1 VAAII
6 LAAAA
11 TLENGAAAN
20 RERRRM
26 DKARAIAAQPP
37 ADRTSPA
44 EPITRL
50 EAVLLAVII
59 AAGTTLRLIALA
71 GSGVE
76 HFDEGVYAS
85 NLWCHDLGGAY
96 PDRRFY
102 APPLLPALIET
113 GMLAGLPPSLAAM
126 LPAFLAGCGTIV
138 ALWWFGRSWFGP
150 SVGLAAATLA
160 ALSQFHI
167 AYSAAALTD
176 VLLGLWLIL
185 AVDAIARSLAREDFR
200 WAISAGLYTG
210 LAWWTKYNGW
220 LPLAIEAAALPILW
234 LVTQLSIVR
243 KLGCFA
249 TTAAIAAAVWSPY
262 YFSLASGGGYGPI
275 AANHRQYVVGFAG
288 WLDSATRQIAAQH
301 TLNGLLTATSLGL
314 SLTLV
319 RWLVRKHKH
328 SWLVTLWEFA
338 GTILL
343 SVIFG
348 VGLTTLVLCTVL
360 AACGIIAGLR
370 TVARQQRIDAA
381 GIRQAVVLSL
391 LAAWW
396 LGLLVATPCYW
407 PYPRLLLSLLLVS
420 WLGTAICFQQS
431 AKMEDAATFYPP
443 PQWVG
448 LLIFALLAAGMC
460 IVGALRPESL
470 PTEPAQ
476 GRRGLRSIAEEIRRN
491 MPAVDRRAVYVAG
504 EPALFFQLCAA
515 GETLV
520 APTKDVPPVATY
532 FGEPIPTYL
541 VAGPHAHRDPQFIRQ
556 WATAKDDWQLVSA
569 FDYKPSPLVWLD
581 LQDPRLPDKHGA
593 VELNR
598 IQLYRRK

>member
-1 VAAII
+1 MNSRTSGPPPISRLELVILGML
-6 LAAAA
+6 LAAGIGLRAF
-11 TLENGAAAN
+11 AAA
-20 RERRRM
+20 
-26 DKARAIAAQPP
+26 K
-37 ADRTSPA
+37 
-44 EPITRL
+44 
-50 EAVLLAVII
+50 
-59 AAGTTLRLIALA
+59 
-71 GSGVE
+71 SGVE

-113 GMLAGLPPSLAAM
+113 GMLAGLPPNLAAL

-138 ALWWFGRSWFGP
+138 ALWWFGRSWFSP
-150 SVGLAAATLA
+150 AVGLAAATIA
-160 ALSQFHI
+160 ALSEFHI

-185 AVDAIARSLAREDFR
+185 GVDAIARSLARDDFR
-200 WAISAGLYTG
+200 WAIGAGLYTG

-234 LVTQLSIVR
+234 LVTQQSIVR

-249 TTAAIAAAVWSPY
+249 ITAAIAAVVWSPY
-262 YFSLASGGGYGPI
+262 YLSLASSGGYGPI
-275 AANHRQYVVGFAG
+275 AANHAQYVVGFSG

-301 TLNGLLTATSLGL
+301 TLSGLLTAISLGL

-319 RWLVRKHKH
+319 RWLVRKQTH
-328 SWLVTLWEFA
+328 SWLVTWWEFA

-348 VGLTTLVLCTVL
+348 VGLTTVVLCSVL
-360 AACGIIAGLR
+360 AACGIFSGLR
-370 TVARQQRIDAA
+370 AVVRQQRIDAD
-381 GIRQAVVLSL
+381 GTRQAVVLSL

-407 PYPRLLLSLLLVS
+407 PYPRLLVPLVLVG
-420 WLGTAICFQQS
+420 WLGTAVFFQQS

-448 LLIFALLAAGMC
+448 LLILLSLAGGMC

-470 PTEPAQ
+470 PTEPAP
-476 GRRGLRSIAEEIRRN
+476 GRRGLQSIAEEMHRSL
-491 MPAVDRRAVYVAG
+491 PAVDRRAVYVYG
-504 EPALFFQLCAA
+504 EPAIFFQLCAA
-515 GETLV
+515 GEGLV
-520 APTKDVPPVATY
+520 IPAKEIPPTATF
-532 FGEPIPTYL
+532 FGDPIPTYL
-541 VAGPHAHRDPQFIRQ
+541 VVGPHTRRDPQFQRHWNAARVRWELIQ
-556 WATAKDDWQLVSA
+556 SH
-569 FDYKPSPLVWLD
+569 DYEPSPIVWLD
-581 LQDPRLPDKHGA
+581 LHNPREPDPSNKD
-593 VELNR
+593 ELNR
-598 IQLYRRK
+598 VEVYRLQ